1 VQIDELPLSRYPY
14 RMNTLDTPFIAA
26 RLTLSAVFSIAVHAS
41 LLLAMA
47 GMVLFPEALF
57 KPATQLEVIIAANP
71 EGDSTER
78 ALLEADKN
86 QAGERLSE
94 RTDKAGGSAKTT
106 HERRL
111 HTQGNAQWSVKPGIH
126 DETAWQSIRDP
137 QLKHRTVSAASHEA
151 RDAEY
156 LARWRDRVEQYGTQY
171 YQSRIK
177 QAPLSGEVR
186 ILVSIGPKGQLLEAV
201 VRQSS
206 GQPALDAMA
215 MEIVRK
221 SAPFEPLPEA
231 MRKDTDVLEII
242 RTWKFTAREGLR
254 AG

>member
-1 VQIDELPLSRYPY
+1 
-14 RMNTLDTPFIAA
+14 MNILDSSFPAA
-26 RLTLSAVFSIAVHAS
+26 RLTVSAAFSIAVHAS
-41 LLLAMA
+41 LMLAMA
-47 GMVLFPEALF
+47 GMVLFPEVLL
-57 KPATQLEVIIAANP
+57 KSPKQLEVIIASRP
-71 EGDSTER
+71 EPDLSER
-78 ALLEADKN
+78 ALLEADKS

-94 RTDKAGGSAKTT
+94 RSEKMGGAAKTT

-111 HTQGNAQWSVKPGIH
+111 HTQGNAQWSIKPGFH
-126 DETAWQSIRDP
+126 DETAWQSLRDP
-137 QLKHRTVSAASHEA
+137 HLRHRTVSAASHEA

-156 LARWRDRVEQYGTQY
+156 LARWRDRVEKFGTQY

-177 QAPLSGEVR
+177 QAPLSGELR
-186 ILVSIGPKGQLLEAV
+186 ILVSIGPKGQLLDAV

-206 GQPALDAMA
+206 GQPALDSMA
-215 MEIVRK
+215 MEIVRQ

-231 MRKDTDVLEII
+231 IRKDTDVLEII